1 MTPAYVE
8 RRMAKINPLKFA
20 QEVRQEVGRVSWPTR
35 NETAITT
42 LMVFVMAAIAAV
54 FFLLADQ
61 IMGWGVSLLLGVG
74 H

>member
-1 MTPAYVE
+1 
-8 RRMAKINPLKFA
+8 MARFNPLKFA
-20 QEVRQEVGRVSWPTR
+20 QEVRVEVGRVSWPTR

-54 FFLLADQ
+54 FFLVADQ
-61 IMGWGVSLLLGVG
+61 LMGLGVSLLLGVG